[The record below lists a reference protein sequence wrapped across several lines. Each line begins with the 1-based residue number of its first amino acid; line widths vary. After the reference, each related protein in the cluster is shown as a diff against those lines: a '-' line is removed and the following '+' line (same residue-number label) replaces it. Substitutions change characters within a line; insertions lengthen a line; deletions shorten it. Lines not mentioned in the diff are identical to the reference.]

1 MFDKKFA
8 SYQTNWEKIDLSWRK
23 YKEGSMGA
31 KNCPVCGED
40 YEFYEETMG
49 DDKGIQIMHDIDQ
62 MWEVEENIRWN
73 RICHRVGAKSS
84 ANTEGIQL
92 AVETFRHHH
101 GETE

>member
-1 MFDKKFA
+1 MDYK
-8 SYQTNWEKIDLSWRK
+8 SVQK
-23 YKEGSMGA
+23 YKSTDKQGSDYI
-31 KNCPVCGED
+31 KLKTSVPN

-73 RICHRVGAKSS
+73 RICHRISAKGS

-92 AVETFRHHH
+92 AVETFRHHR
-101 GETE
+101 GETK